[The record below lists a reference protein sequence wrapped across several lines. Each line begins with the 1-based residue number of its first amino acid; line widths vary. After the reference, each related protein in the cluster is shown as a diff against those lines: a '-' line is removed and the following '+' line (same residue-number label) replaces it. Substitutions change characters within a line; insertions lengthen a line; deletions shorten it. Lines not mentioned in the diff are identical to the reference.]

1 MYSHGVQEYYTVEA
15 ILYFYTQLVIQH
27 LSYEN
32 YLRLTARHDKQAVR
46 QADQQ
51 AGVNLFYPSP
61 LVLSSV
67 GGSGPF

>member
-1 MYSHGVQEYYTVEA
+1 VYRITASMYSHGVQEYYTVEA

-32 YLRLTARHDKQAVR
+32 YLRLTVRHDIQAVR

-51 AGVNLFYPSP
+51 AGLYKNTVPI
-61 LVLSSV
+61 
-67 GGSGPF
+67 